1 MIEGQEGVS
10 WEQWL
15 ALARACEES
24 GIEAL
29 FRSDHYESVF
39 GFEERAAL
47 DAWSTVAALA
57 AATERVR
64 LGTLVSPVTFRR
76 AGEPAKVV
84 ATVDNISG
92 GRVEVGLGAGWNE
105 SEHEHFGFPFPDLSE
120 RMDELERQ
128 LEHVTRQW
136 TERSPRP
143 VQQPRPPLIL
153 GGHARPRG
161 CRLAARYADEYNST
175 FSTPDECAERRTR
188 VVAACEEAGREPI
201 PFSLMTVCV
210 VGRDP
215 EEVVE
220 RIRRQSAVT
229 GRDQDPAA
237 ALAQENKLIG
247 TVDEVVARLRVYAD
261 AGVERV
267 YLQHLD
273 HTDVEMVRL
282 IGAEIVPS
290 VAGFVVSAGD
300 AGPEGG

>member
-15 ALARACEES
+15 ALAHACEEA

-39 GFEERAAL
+39 GFEERPAL

-76 AGEPAKVV
+76 AGELAKVV

-92 GRVEVGLGAGWNE
+92 GRVELGLGAGWNE

-136 TERSPRP
+136 AERSPKP
-143 VQQPRPPLIL
+143 VQQRPPLIL

-161 CRLAARYADEYNST
+161 VRLAARYADEYNST
-175 FSTPDECAERRTR
+175 FSAPAECAERRAR
-188 VVAACEEAGREPI
+188 VAAACEEAGREPI

-210 VGRDP
+210 VGSDP
-215 EEVVE
+215 GEVVE
-220 RIRRQSAVT
+220 RIRRQSSGHRPRRGPV
-229 GRDQDPAA
+229 GRPRAGEQADRDGRRGRRTAARVRGRRRGACLPAA
-237 ALAQENKLIG
+237 SRPHRSRDGAADRCGDRAVRGI
-247 TVDEVVARLRVYAD
+247 VVA
-261 AGVERV
+261 
-267 YLQHLD
+267 
-273 HTDVEMVRL
+273 
-282 IGAEIVPS
+282 
-290 VAGFVVSAGD
+290 SAK
-300 AGPEGG
+300 

>member
-1 MIEGQEGVS
+1 MRVALMIEGQEEVS

-15 ALARACEES
+15 ALAHACEEAR
-24 GIEAL
+24 IEAL

-47 DAWSTVAALA
+47 DAWSTLAALA

-64 LGTLVSPVTFRR
+64 LGTLVSPVTFRH
-76 AGEPAKVV
+76 AGELAKVV

-92 GRVEVGLGAGWNE
+92 GRVELGLGAGWNE

-136 TERSPRP
+136 AERPPKP

-161 CRLAARYADEYNST
+161 VRLAARYADEYNSA
-175 FSTPDECAERRTR
+175 FATPAECAGRRAR

-215 EEVVE
+215 DEVVE

-229 GRDQDPAA
+229 GRDEDPVA

-247 TVDEVVARLRVYAD
+247 TVDEVVARLHAYAD

-273 HTDVEMVRL
+273 HTDLEMVRL
-282 IGAEIVPS
+282 IGSEIVTS
-290 VAGFVVSAGD
+290 VAASA
-300 AGPEGG
+300 AP

>member
-1 MIEGQEGVS
+1 MRVALMIEGQEGVS

-15 ALARACEES
+15 ALAYSCEEA

-39 GFEERAAL
+39 GFEERPAL
-47 DAWSTVAALA
+47 DAWSTLAALA

-76 AGEPAKVV
+76 AGELAKAV

-92 GRVEVGLGAGWNE
+92 GRVELGLGAGWNE

-128 LEHVTRQW
+128 LEHIARQW
-136 TERSPRP
+136 AERSPKP
-143 VQQPRPPLIL
+143 VQQRPPLIL

-161 CRLAARYADEYNST
+161 VRLAARHADEYNSA
-175 FSTPDECAERRTR
+175 FATPAECAERRAR
-188 VVAACEEAGREPI
+188 VVAACEEAGRDPI

-215 EEVVE
+215 GEVVQ
-220 RIRRQSAVT
+220 RIHRQSAVT
-229 GRDQDPAA
+229 GRDEDPAA

-247 TVDEVVARLRVYAD
+247 TVDEVVARLRAYAD

-273 HTDVEMVRL
+273 HTDLEMVRL

-290 VAGFVVSAGD
+290 VASW
-300 AGPEGG
+300 